1 MHLSP
6 FLLITR
12 RFFLMAGLCC
22 FRVSSLDLFMDST
35 SSARLFC
42 SQPEK
47 LPMPHLLHCL
57 IREFFTFRCSLFSG
71 TFSACTALLLPQ
83 LSPLFFSLSAAI
95 ILTISWARKI
105 SPSFFPGFRAY
116 LKIISAVCT
125 PRLQELAEY
134 SFIHA
139 KKRGV

>member
-1 MHLSP
+1 
-6 FLLITR
+6 
-12 RFFLMAGLCC
+12 MAGLCC
-22 FRVSSLDLFMDST
+22 FRVSSQDLFMDSA
-35 SSARLFC
+35 SSARLFLQ
-42 SQPEK
+42 STGK
-47 LPMPHLLHCL
+47 ASYATL
-57 IREFFTFRCSLFSG
+57 
-71 TFSACTALLLPQ
+71 AALLDKGIFYLP
-83 LSPLFFSLSAAI
+83 LLFILRNFFGMYGIAFTAAVTLVFSLSAAI